1 MACATTT
8 RVKTSSAPAP
18 HEAPHH
24 LRRHDARLR
33 GTEADAPGVLVPER
47 LVDGPQRGLGR
58 AVRQHAVEALVRA
71 ARRHVQHARALRE
84 LRHQRLREEERPF
97 HVRRHRRAEPVQRQ
111 CVERPERPGGRGVV
125 HHHGGC
131 RAVDTVG
138 DGAAALG
145 RGHVRDDGV
154 KVVADHPLCLAQRAL
169 AAAHAVHLDA
179 ALAQR
184 GRRRS
189 ANAGTG
195 AGDDRAFERY
205 GMCGH
210 AEDASQGF
218 HCRARDKSRC

>member
-8 RVKTSSAPAP
+8 CVKTSSAPAP

-33 GTEADAPGVLVPER
+33 RAEADASGVLVPER
-47 LVDGPQRGLGR
+47 LVDRPQRGLGR

-71 ARRHVQHARALRE
+71 ARRHVQHARPPRE
-84 LRHQRLREEERPF
+84 LRHQRFGEEERPF

-111 CVERPERPGGRGVV
+111 CVEGPERAGGRGVV

-131 RAVDTVG
+131 RAVDTFG

-145 RGHVRDDGV
+145 RRHVRDNGV
-154 KVVADHPLCLAQRAL
+154 EVVAGHPLCLEQRAL
-169 AAAHAVHLDA
+169 AAAHAVHVEA

-189 ANAGTG
+189 SDAG
-195 AGDDRAFERY
+195 AGAGHDRAFERY

-210 AEDASQGF
+210 AEDAS
-218 HCRARDKSRC
+218 